1 MIAMIC
7 TETATDRQPT
17 FIPDDI
23 KYRILC
29 FGDSLTWGDDPACV
43 GHRLPHRWPVSLQ
56 AALGL
61 GFTVIEEGQCGR
73 NIATDDIPEG
83 EKNGIK
89 YILPCLESH
98 SPVDLV
104 IIMLGTNDLKRKY
117 NYSMQDIAW
126 EMDRFLQKVLTHRQY
141 SSPTQYDILLISPP
155 PLNDGLLTSWL
166 GDVFEYEVG
175 IKKSTALEKWYREI
189 AERYEIAFLDA
200 REYAVSSKLDG
211 VHMDDANQQRLGE
224 AVADVVRGMIK

>member
-1 MIAMIC
+1 MF
-7 TETATDRQPT
+7 RR
-17 FIPDDI
+17 FPD
-23 KYRILC
+23 
-29 FGDSLTWGDDPACV
+29 WGDDPACA
-43 GHRLPHRWPVSLQ
+43 GHRLPYRWPVSLQ
-56 AALGL
+56 ATLGP

-83 EKNGIK
+83 EKNGLK

-104 IIMLGTNDLKRKY
+104 IIMLGTNDLKRKF

-126 EMDRFLQKVLTHRQY
+126 EMERFLQKVLTHRQY
-141 SSPTQYDILLISPP
+141 SSPTQYDILLMSPP
-155 PLNDGLLTSWL
+155 PLNEGLLTSWL
-166 GDVFEYEVG
+166 GDVLEYEAG

-200 REYAVSSKLDG
+200 GEYAVSSKLDG
-211 VHMDDANQQRLGE
+211 VHMDDANQQKLGE
-224 AVADVVRGMIK
+224 AVADVVRGILK